1 MPRRAPRRSVLWLLL
16 CAAASAWALEVPLK
30 YVRHSDEEGP
40 RQGGGFQELVLT
52 TSPPGSEDKLPAVS
66 GPRYFALAS
75 LGGEKRCFLFTAKKA
90 GAAPY
95 SRIFFDADGNHDF
108 TDNPPIDESPPPEEF
123 APGGFAPIDITVGA
137 GGAAVPYSFVVHA
150 FKFERDPDEPAKKDA
165 PPFEAFLVPNCS
177 YTGTLKLGGKEYA
190 LTLSDGNA
198 NGLFGDKI
206 GPAPAAGAGG
216 NVAPADFLHLDDGTE
231 NTFWD
236 DPFLCDLLL
245 LGDKLF
251 RVTPDV
257 AAGKLTLDPVTAGL
271 AGVALPAG
279 LERLTLRP
287 AAEGVSVSMLAPA
300 AAVKLPPGTYRF
312 MQYDLTRKDAEG
324 DTWQLHAVATPDSP
338 PIVVGSQGPAAVSFG
353 EPFTAGV
360 VVETVKVRP
369 RRFFGLLAG
378 AERNIVRVNLNLQG
392 AAKEQVVVIAHT
404 AGQSTKFALDRS
416 GFRPKE
422 PGYRIASAADETLV
436 TGALSYG

>member
-1 MPRRAPRRSVLWLLL
+1 
-16 CAAASAWALEVPLK
+16 
-30 YVRHSDEEGP
+30 
-40 RQGGGFQELVLT
+40 
-52 TSPPGSEDKLPAVS
+52 
-66 GPRYFALAS
+66 
-75 LGGEKRCFLFTAKKA
+75 
-90 GAAPY
+90 
-95 SRIFFDADGNHDF
+95 
-108 TDNPPIDESPPPEEF
+108 
-123 APGGFAPIDITVGA
+123 
-137 GGAAVPYSFVVHA
+137 
-150 FKFERDPDEPAKKDA
+150 
-165 PPFEAFLVPNCS
+165 
-177 YTGTLKLGGKEYA
+177 
-190 LTLSDGNA
+190 
-198 NGLFGDKI
+198 
-206 GPAPAAGAGG
+206 
-216 NVAPADFLHLDDGTE
+216 
-231 NTFWD
+231 
-236 DPFLCDLLL
+236 
-245 LGDKLF
+245 
-251 RVTPDV
+251 
-257 AAGKLTLDPVTAGL
+257 
-271 AGVALPAG
+271 
-279 LERLTLRP
+279 
-287 AAEGVSVSMLAPA
+287 VSMLAPA